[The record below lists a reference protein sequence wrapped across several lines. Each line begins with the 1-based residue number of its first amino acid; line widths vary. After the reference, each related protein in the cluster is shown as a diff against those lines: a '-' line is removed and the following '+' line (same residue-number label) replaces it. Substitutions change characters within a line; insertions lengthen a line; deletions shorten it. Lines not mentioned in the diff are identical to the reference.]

1 MFKEG
6 RRRAAVRSLGKV
18 VHYAKVQ
25 LRFQHSQV
33 GAGLEGGA
41 AGVQKS
47 IWKKGDPQLHRA
59 SCYPLKNTPFSDT
72 KKAGVINAIAL

>member
-33 GAGLEGGA
+33 GAGLEGGMLGGA
-41 AGVQKS
+41 TLEPATESSDAGPS
-47 IWKKGDPQLHRA
+47 LP
-59 SCYPLKNTPFSDT
+59 
-72 KKAGVINAIAL
+72 

>member
-33 GAGLEGGA
+33 GAGLEEGMLWGGA
-41 AGVQKS
+41 TLEPATESSDAGPS
-47 IWKKGDPQLHRA
+47 LP
-59 SCYPLKNTPFSDT
+59 
-72 KKAGVINAIAL
+72 